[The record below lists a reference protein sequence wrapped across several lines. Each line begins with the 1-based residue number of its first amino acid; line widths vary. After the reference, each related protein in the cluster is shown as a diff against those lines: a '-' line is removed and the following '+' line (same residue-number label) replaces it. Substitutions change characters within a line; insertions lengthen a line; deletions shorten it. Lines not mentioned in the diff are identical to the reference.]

1 MQSEPHGAPLR
12 IDALRW
18 PGYPSRTMK
27 QILLALVLIIGPSA
41 VASAQPLDR
50 RPVSS
55 LTLLKARAKR
65 TVSESP
71 ALIPAI
77 ASVIEEE
84 TLAFNSASSK
94 IFATRIHP
102 ILMNACMSCH
112 GKNDYAGAFKLKRL
126 EEGYENAAGVEQN
139 LRATVKQ
146 LDRVNSGSSLL
157 LVKSLEAHGKM
168 KVAPFGSKAHPA
180 YKNLEL
186 WSYWA
191 TLRDGT
197 PLPDSVPQM
206 VVKRPEPT
214 LVPANP
220 IQLTAATIPAVEP
233 AKLPENFAVQP
244 KVNQPSKLNPNDPFD
259 PASFNRAAYPLRK

>member
-1 MQSEPHGAPLR
+1 MR
-12 IDALRW
+12 
-18 PGYPSRTMK
+18 
-27 QILLALVLIIGPSA
+27 QILLALVLIIGLGTA
-41 VASAQPLDR
+41 ASAQPLDR

-55 LTLLKARAKR
+55 LTLLKARTKR
-65 TVSESP
+65 TVDESP
-71 ALIPAI
+71 AVLPAI
-77 ASVIEEE
+77 ASEIVEE
-84 TLAFNSASSK
+84 TLAFNSAASK
-94 IFATRIHP
+94 IFATKIHP
-102 ILMNACMSCH
+102 ILMNACMGCH
-112 GKNDYAGAFKLKRL
+112 GKKDYAGAFKLKRL

-139 LRATVKQ
+139 LRATVKH
-146 LDRVNSGSSLL
+146 LDRVNPSSSPL

-168 KVAPFGSKAHPA
+168 KAAPFASKAHPA

-191 TLRDGT
+191 TLRDGS

-214 LVPANP
+214 PVPANA

-244 KVNQPSKLNPNDPFD
+244 KANQPSKLNPNDPFD
-259 PASFNRAAYPLRK
+259 PAAFNRAAHPLRK